1 MNRFGLPVVLDTPHR
16 ILFRHE
22 GDRVPEATVIVPIW
36 NGARFLRE
44 GHASVCAQE
53 GVAIELI
60 VVDDGSTDESGALAC
75 RLIADDPGPLARAL
89 VVRHERNAGPAAA
102 RNTAMA
108 LATTPAALLF
118 DIDNILYPRCV
129 RRCLE
134 ALEAAPVAFVYP
146 ILRLMGARGGLQGIH
161 PFDSER
167 LARGNYIDT
176 LAMVRRAAWAE
187 VGGFPELDHGLED
200 FAFWLTL
207 VGHGLAGA
215 QVPEILAA
223 YRTHEA
229 GRTAVMLPQ
238 LNAIHDRLERA
249 FPWISLERQGPDA
262 DTAAA
267 GAAAAGD
274 VLPGIPASDSEGP
287 ARLAA
292 GATGEVVTVEGGPVE
307 GGPVEGGLLAP
318 AADGPAALYVD
329 LMIRILANTIYRDPA
344 MTPGQPKV
352 FDPALRAEGRD
363 WPATAHSMAGTAR
376 LRNLA
381 DLVARTLADGI
392 AGDYI
397 EAGVWRG
404 GACILMRAVLA
415 AHGERRRRVF
425 VADSFEGLPP
435 PKAALYPADAG
446 DDHHT
451 RPELAV
457 SQAEVEA
464 NFARYGLLDGQVVFV
479 KGTFDRTLPAL
490 QAGPF
495 ALIRLDGDMY
505 ESTLV
510 ALEALYP
517 RLSPGGFV
525 IVDDFGAVPGCRQA
539 VEDYRRRHG
548 IAEPL
553 QAIDWTGVW
562 WRKSPRPA
570 VAPEPVP
577 APAAAAPAP
586 GVPADIRAEHAAL
599 AATFARRCAELGLRP
614 DPLLFWY
621 HTVDLGDGLVTPGS
635 FDYRASI
642 GAFGLPAAMTGMTAL
657 DVGSATGFFAFE
669 MERRGARVTSVELPA
684 LADWDVFPG
693 ESRAGIIAKIRDR
706 LRYHSL
712 SAPDDIVRMVDGL
725 SEADLHRVLLDGPF
739 RFCHDRL
746 GSQVER
752 VYASIHDLGS
762 ALPGRRFDLV
772 MLGDILV
779 HVVDPL
785 HALASAAVVCG
796 GDLIIADDIIGEET
810 DPPAL
815 RYVGGAV
822 AGSDMAEWWR
832 PNVAWYRQVL
842 GRLGFGTV
850 VIGAPFTGI
859 VRPGGELLRKR
870 VIRARR
876 DRG

>member
-1 MNRFGLPVVLDTPHR
+1 MNRFGLPVALETPHR
-16 ILFRHE
+16 IAFRHE
-22 GDRVPEATVIVPIW
+22 TDRVPEATVIVPVR
-36 NGARFLRE
+36 NGARFLE
-44 GHASVCAQE
+44 ECCASVRAQE

-89 VVRHERNAGPAAA
+89 VVRHERCAGPAAA

-108 LATTPAALLF
+108 LATTPAALMF
-118 DIDNILYPRCV
+118 DVDNILYPRCV

-134 ALEAAPVAFVYP
+134 ALEAAQVAFVYP

-161 PFDSER
+161 PFDPER

-187 VGGFPELDHGLED
+187 VGGFPDLDDGLED

-229 GRTAVMLPQ
+229 GRTAVMLPRVD
-238 LNAIHDRLERA
+238 AIHDRLERA
-249 FPWISLERQGPDA
+249 FPWIRLERRLP
-262 DTAAA
+262 AA
-267 GAAAAGD
+267 GGIVAVHATAG
-274 VLPGIPASDSEGP
+274 GMA
-287 ARLAA
+287 
-292 GATGEVVTVEGGPVE
+292 
-307 GGPVEGGLLAP
+307 AP

-329 LMIRILANTIYRDPA
+329 LMIRILANTIYEDPS
-344 MTPGQPKV
+344 MTPGQPRL

-381 DLVARTLADGI
+381 DLVARTLADAI
-392 AGDYI
+392 PGDYI

-415 AHGERRRRVF
+415 AHGERGRRVF

-435 PKAALYPADAG
+435 PKATLYPADAG
-446 DDHHT
+446 DEHHT

-457 SQAEVEA
+457 SQSAVEA

-490 QAGPF
+490 DAGPF

-525 IVDDFGAVPGCRQA
+525 IVDDFGAVPGCRRA
-539 VEDYRRRHG
+539 VEDYRRREG
-548 IAEPL
+548 IDAPL

-562 WRKSPRPA
+562 WRKPPRPAAA

-577 APAAAAPAP
+577 PPAAAPPAAGIP
-586 GVPADIRAEHAAL
+586 TDIRAEHAAL
-599 AATFARRCAELGLRP
+599 AAAFARRCADLGLRP

-642 GAFGLPAAMTGMTAL
+642 GAFSLPAAMTGMTAL

-669 MERRGARVTSVELPA
+669 MERRGAQVTSVELPA
-684 LADWDVFPG
+684 LAAWDVFPG

-739 RFCHDRL
+739 RFCHERL
-746 GSQVER
+746 GSTVER
-752 VYASIHDLGS
+752 VYASIHDLGA

-785 HALASAAVVCG
+785 HALASAAGVCG

-850 VIGAPFTGI
+850 EIGAPFSGI
-859 VRPGGELLRKR
+859 VRPGGERLRKR

-876 DRG
+876 G